1 MFDNLTNQDLLI
13 IICALLFG
21 FGVVKLL
28 LNQSEDSIKET
39 KKKEER

>member
-13 IICALLFG
+13 IICGLLFG

-28 LNQSEDSIKET
+28 LNQSEDS
-39 KKKEER
+39 KKEKEEER

>member
-28 LNQSEDSIKET
+28 LNQSEDS
-39 KKKEER
+39 KEEKEEER

>member
-21 FGVVKLL
+21 FGIVKLL
-28 LNQSEDSIKET
+28 LNHSEDS
-39 KKKEER
+39 KKEKEEER

>member
-28 LNQSEDSIKET
+28 LNQSEDSEKE
-39 KKKEER
+39 KEEER

>member
-28 LNQSEDSIKET
+28 LNQSEDSKNE
-39 KKKEER
+39 KEEER

>member
-13 IICALLFG
+13 IICELLFG

-28 LNQSEDSIKET
+28 LNQSEDS
-39 KKKEER
+39 KKEKEEER

>member
-28 LNQSEDSIKET
+28 LNQSKDS
-39 KKKEER
+39 KKEKEDER

>member
-28 LNQSEDSIKET
+28 LNQFEDSKKDKKDET
-39 KKKEER
+39 

>member
-28 LNQSEDSIKET
+28 LNQSEDS
-39 KKKEER
+39 KKEKEEER

>member
-21 FGVVKLL
+21 FGIVKLL
-28 LNQSEDSIKET
+28 LNQSEDS
-39 KKKEER
+39 KKEKEKEEER